1 MQKIVVSALVLG
13 VCLFA
18 AGCAN
23 KSSFL
28 SMEKPPAVEATT
40 EQVRS
45 CQYVGEISG
54 KSKLRSPATSAIA
67 LRSAQQSGLQQAGAK
82 GATHVVWVGKR
93 GGRNP
98 VALGKAYK
106 CPR

>member
-1 MQKIVVSALVLG
+1 MQKIIIGLLLLGISALT
-13 VCLFA
+13 

-28 SMEKPPAVEATT
+28 SMDNPPAVEASKDA
-40 EQVRS
+40 VKS
-45 CQYVGEISG
+45 CKYIGEVTG
-54 KSKLRSPATSAIA
+54 KSKLRSAATSAIA
-67 LRSAQQSGLQQAGAK
+67 LKSAQQSGLQKAGAR

-93 GGRNP
+93 GGRTP

-106 CPR
+106 CP